1 MLSCTFAGLAIALGI
16 TSAFVSSGALLR
28 LVPSGVAYEQVP
40 FCCLGVYFCLFQ
52 LTAAIGRL
60 AANTF
65 IGAFDNKQP
74 RSMKA
79 RVLAST
85 DHAPLRGWSL
95 TARMLSAHA
104 NTVEGLPIFLA
115 GVYAAREMGMAPER
129 QATLAILVIICR
141 VLYIP
146 LYAFDF
152 DLLRSVV
159 WSTSFCASLLSVML
173 PLLPEAVSDY
183 MGRDGW
189 LVLVVGDT
197 CE

>member
-1 MLSCTFAGLAIALGI
+1 
-16 TSAFVSSGALLR
+16 
-28 LVPSGVAYEQVP
+28 
-40 FCCLGVYFCLFQ
+40 
-52 LTAAIGRL
+52 
-60 AANTF
+60 
-65 IGAFDNKQP
+65 
-74 RSMKA
+74 
-79 RVLAST
+79 
-85 DHAPLRGWSL
+85 
-95 TARMLSAHA
+95 MLSAHA

-129 QATLAILVIICR
+129 QATLALLVIICR

-173 PLLPEAVSDY
+173 PLLPDAVSDY